1 MYVPLGNR
9 NATMTRESLNGEG
22 IRASL
27 AQASTKGVPRG
38 MENSITRQFD
48 SAGYFLEGVGNPV
61 TRNSVTVPVGK
72 NIFTFARRSAR
83 IFCARKVS
91 GMCLRLNLDLPRAMK
106 ISVLA
111 LLTASHINSQ
121 TSRRRK
127 PVSVKERND
136 LSD

>member
-22 IRASL
+22 IRVSL

-61 TRNSVTVPVGK
+61 ARNSVTVPVGK
-72 NIFTFARRSAR
+72 NIFTFARQVRKNLLRPQGQRNAPAAEFGFAPSDENFRFGTVDRIPHQFANFSA
-83 IFCARKVS
+83 A
-91 GMCLRLNLDLPRAMK
+91 
-106 ISVLA
+106 
-111 LLTASHINSQ
+111 
-121 TSRRRK
+121 
-127 PVSVKERND
+127 
-136 LSD
+136 